1 MRMLRTQ
8 IVNATLH
15 VVEKLSQD
23 CKAVAL
29 GSLAAK

>member
-15 VVEKLSQD
+15 VVEKLNQD